1 MAGSIEQPSDL
12 WKLERYL
19 TQRRKEI
26 DRRYDYRYSVLLNVF
41 VDLIQKGRL
50 REQDLQGLSEEKLRH
65 IHQMAQAWRAS
76 EL

>member
-1 MAGSIEQPSDL
+1 MRAGI
-12 WKLERYL
+12 
-19 TQRRKEI
+19 RRNTGNRRI
-26 DRRYDYRYSVLLNVF
+26 DRQYDYRYSVLLNVF
-41 VDLIQKGRL
+41 AALIQKGRL